1 MEPKKHTILG
11 TAGHIDHG
19 KTALI
24 RALTDID
31 TDVLKE
37 EKERGITI
45 ELGFAYW
52 KDNITIIDVPGH
64 EKFVKTMVAGVST
77 IDLFLLVIAADDGI
91 MPQTI
96 EHLDILRFFGVKNG
110 IVALNKIDL
119 VDEEWLALVQD
130 EIRNFLDERGY
141 SQVPIV
147 PVSAV
152 TGQGVEALRNLLL
165 QKIEQVEHAEN
176 NRPFR
181 LNVDRSF
188 TIRGAG
194 TVITGTVLSDKV
206 QVDDTLIVLP
216 QKQKVRVRGI
226 QVHQKDEP
234 AAYLGQRAAINLSG
248 VKKEEI
254 ERGSVLVAPETLEP
268 TTEFLAVLHTAS
280 QIPVKVK
287 KHQEVRVHLGTSEL
301 IGRITWFDDDSI
313 LTPKTDYHVRIR
325 LEKPGVCAPGDAVLI
340 RTVSPFYTIA
350 GGRVLQLDC
359 PPFGRI
365 KKEWQTYFEV
375 LQKGNLNETLLHYL
389 SWNGFKAHDIS
400 SLARHFFEKQ
410 TVIEQTLNKLVKEK
424 KVQSFD
430 FHSRTYFILSAA
442 LGAAEEKF
450 LKLLRGQS
458 DGLHAE
464 KGFNKNELMNSFLKL
479 HGEEVFFERLL
490 QRMLNRQQLILM
502 GDAYFLPEHAQAGK
516 RQERAEQ
523 IATAIRQAGFESPT
537 LNELAQRLQLE
548 PEVVKIGLSDLVKNG
563 SVHSLHGQRYL
574 HDEHFRD
581 LLEFLKKHFDREQE
595 LDIGAVKGF
604 TGTTRKYL
612 IPLLEYLDQKQFT
625 QRNGDVRV
633 KGPMLK

>member
-1 MEPKKHTILG
+1 MEAKKHTILG

-24 RALTDID
+24 RAMTDID

-130 EIRNFLDERGY
+130 EVRGFLDERGY
-141 SQVPIV
+141 TEVPIV

-206 QVDDTLIVLP
+206 EVDDTLIVLP
-216 QKQKVRVRGI
+216 QKQKVRVRGL
-226 QVHQKDEP
+226 QVHQRDVP

-313 LTPKTDYHVRIR
+313 LNPKTDYFMRIR

-365 KKEWQTYFEV
+365 KKEWQLYFDV
-375 LQKGNLNETLLHYL
+375 LQQGNLNETLLHYFR
-389 SWNGFKAHDIS
+389 WIGFTAHDIP
-400 SLARHFFEKQ
+400 SLARHFFEKRA
-410 TVIEQTLNKLVKEK
+410 VIEQALNQLVKEK
-424 KVQSFD
+424 KVQSFA
-430 FHSRTYFILSAA
+430 FHSQIYFILSRA
-442 LGAAEEKF
+442 LDSAEEKF
-450 LKLLRGQS
+450 LKFLRDQS
-458 DGLHAE
+458 DALQAE
-464 KGFNKNELMNSFLKL
+464 KGFNKNELMNVFKKL
-479 HGEEVFFERLL
+479 HGGEVFFERLL
-490 QRMLNRQQLILM
+490 KRMLNREQLLLM
-502 GDAYFLPEHAQAGK
+502 GDAYFLPEHAQASK

-548 PEVVKIGLSDLVKNG
+548 PDRVKIGLADLLKNG
-563 SVHSLHGQRYL
+563 SVHSLHGKRYL
-574 HDEHFRD
+574 HDDHFRD
-581 LLEFLKKHFDREQE
+581 LLGFLKKYFEQEQE
-595 LDIGAVKGF
+595 LDIGPVKDF

-625 QRNGDVRV
+625 QRNGDVRI